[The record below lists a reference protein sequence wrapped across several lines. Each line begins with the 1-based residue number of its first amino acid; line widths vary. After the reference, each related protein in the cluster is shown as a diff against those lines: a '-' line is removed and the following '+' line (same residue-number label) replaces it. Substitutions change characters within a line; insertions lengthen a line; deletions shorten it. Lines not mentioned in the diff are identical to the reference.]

1 MMLRIAAGNGE
12 CTAHCREAQM
22 KLVRRTLAVCLSV
35 LIIAPTASAQNH
47 VIGRNAL
54 DKAVQDR
61 VARDQSDRQAIL
73 SLLQRPEVRE
83 VAAKAGISL
92 EKASAAVAT
101 LEGQDLREIAS
112 RARQVNNELAGGA
125 TIVIT
130 TTTIIIILLLVIII
144 IVAVD

>member
-1 MMLRIAAGNGE
+1 MIF
-12 CTAHCREAQM
+12 
-22 KLVRRTLAVCLSV
+22 VRRTLAVCLSV
-35 LIIAPTASAQNH
+35 LIVAPTASAQNH

-54 DKAVQDR
+54 DQAVQER
-61 VARDQSDRQAIL
+61 VARDQSDREAIL
-73 SLLQRPEVRE
+73 TLLHRADVRE

-112 RARQVNNELAGGA
+112 QARQVNNELAGGA
-125 TIVIT
+125 TVVIT
-130 TTTIIIILLLVIII
+130 TTTIIIILLLVILI